1 MESTSNIIKT
11 DVNNISNKKLL
22 IIVPIYN
29 FFHSFYF
36 EFFYI

>member
-1 MESTSNIIKT
+1 MESISNIIKT

-29 FFHSFYF
+29 FRSFYF